1 MKWRVYCNLV
11 CTNFIL
17 SFIPFTFSGREKEGQ
32 IERRS
37 NPLSFKNLEGKNGES
52 ARKRGR
58 EKTFIDREEW
68 KNRGQPVTPSVERIH
83 GISIVSAVRK
93 RKKEKY
99 RSKNGSRLHRF
110 IRPDKFAID
119 LPREGMGSLGVNARR

>member
-83 GISIVSAVRK
+83 GISIVSAVQ
-93 RKKEKY
+93 KKEKK
-99 RSKNGSRLHRF
+99 KNIGVKMDHDFTDLFGPINSR
-110 IRPDKFAID
+110 
-119 LPREGMGSLGVNARR
+119 

>member
-37 NPLSFKNLEGKNGES
+37 NPLSFKTRGGKNGES